1 MTEEEFDDL
10 EENSKGDISI
20 KADKLK
26 EGAEGVLEEL
36 KI

>member
-26 EGAEGVLEEL
+26 RGSRRSS
-36 KI
+36 